1 MENIEPGDFPELSFP
16 ITLIPS
22 VFKSG
27 IFCKA
32 WSVLNTSIL
41 KYASFSRF
49 KKLVIVEIINYA
61 GCEKR
66 GAKKCFYKTSQPGAQ
81 VLPG

>member
-1 MENIEPGDFPELSFP
+1 MENNEPGDFPGLSFP
-16 ITLIPS
+16 TSFIPS
-22 VFKSG
+22 FFKSL
-27 IFCKA
+27 IFKKA
-32 WSVLNTSIL
+32 WTVVNTSRL

-66 GAKKCFYKTSQPGAQ
+66 G
-81 VLPG
+81 